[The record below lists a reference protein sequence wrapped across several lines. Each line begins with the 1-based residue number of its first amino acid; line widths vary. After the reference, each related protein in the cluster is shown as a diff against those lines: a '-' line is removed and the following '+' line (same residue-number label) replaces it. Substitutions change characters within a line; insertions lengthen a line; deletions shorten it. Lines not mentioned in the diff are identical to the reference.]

1 MTLLGS
7 LARTSI
13 TNNLLSHFA
22 IVIAVVIVS
31 MKIVQFVVPTLSL
44 QLTCAVT
51 MLLFLKLFVSL
62 SIQGGKRFKAGTRP
76 PEDAQFGDAVTGGV
90 VQGGGFSGP
99 ASPASAVEDPTSRS
113 STASEPAEEAGA
125 EEARWNRIIANDLEN
140 IPIGLVTAWASL
152 LATAASQRQACAT
165 AHNVCV
171 LAFLV
176 GRVGHTYCYAHK
188 LQPARTYAWTL
199 GLLGVMA
206 MAFNCFAASIL
217 AADKEAEL

>member
-1 MTLLGS
+1 MKQVPLL
-7 LARTSI
+7 
-13 TNNLLSHFA
+13 
-22 IVIAVVIVS
+22 
-31 MKIVQFVVPTLSL
+31 VPTLSL

-90 VQGGGFSGP
+90 VQGGGFSGGP
-99 ASPASAVEDPTSRS
+99 ASPASAAEDPASRS

-152 LATAASQRQACAT
+152 LAAGASQRQACAT

-171 LAFLV
+171 LVFLV

-199 GLLGVMA
+199 ALLGVMA